1 MARKK
6 GAIMGNTTK
15 KSIRERI
22 SFFGDVL
29 TTPELK
35 LVLESAQPII
45 VDIKKLEQKTQEPL
59 KKAA

>member
-1 MARKK
+1 
-6 GAIMGNTTK
+6 MGNTTK

-35 LVLESAQPII
+35 SVLESAQPII
-45 VDIKKLEQKTQEPL
+45 VDIKKLEQKNQEPL